1 LKPTLKSLTAL
12 EVVDLTAGATALA
25 LVIVVDV
32 ILPSVLMNLP
42 IILPLGLVIKNKK
55 REPS

>member
-12 EVVDLTAGATALA
+12 ALVDLTAGTTVLA

-32 ILPSVLMNLP
+32 NLPSVLMNLP